1 MKSIFE
7 KGLAFGL
14 GLAVKSKE
22 QIEAT
27 VEELVKKGELKKEE
41 SNRFVNELIQKGA
54 ETRGELDQMIK
65 ERMKIMLDELN
76 LVRKEDFQR
85 LEQRIVQLEQELK
98 ELNKDK

>member
-27 VEELVKKGELKKEE
+27 VEELVNKGEIKKEE

-54 ETRGELDQMIK
+54 ETRVELDQMIK
-65 ERMKIMLDELN
+65 YRMKQVAEELN
-76 LVRKEDFQR
+76 LVRTEDIQR
-85 LEQRIVQLEQELK
+85 LEQRIVQLEQK
-98 ELNKDK
+98 LNKDNQD